1 VEEKLATIKIMF
13 FGALDYVLKNT
24 GVHFRAVAGSATR
37 SQRRSG
43 KFVADLLDAAAV
55 LAQRVDHSRHQFVK
69 LEPGRLRMSLLAENT
84 MNEVYT
90 MKEVIDRMCC
100 LTQELAQIELLGR
113 FSDLR
118 YGNTNVV
125 EQAR

>member
-1 VEEKLATIKIMF
+1 MIPSISAELSP
-13 FGALDYVLKNT
+13 
-24 GVHFRAVAGSATR
+24 SATAPAGQQTGR
-37 SQRRSG
+37 
-43 KFVADLLDAAAV
+43 L
-55 LAQRVDHSRHQFVK
+55 LAQRVGHSRHQFVK